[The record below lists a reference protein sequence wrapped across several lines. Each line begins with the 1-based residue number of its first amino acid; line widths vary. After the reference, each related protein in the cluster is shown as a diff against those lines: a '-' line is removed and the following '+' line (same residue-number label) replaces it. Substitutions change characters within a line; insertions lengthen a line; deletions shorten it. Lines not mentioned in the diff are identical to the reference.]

1 MHKSVEEIYLWNNSG
16 WKFFLWTNK
25 KEKYNNYI
33 NIGGVLPTFWKSE
46 REKGKIMR
54 VSIHFTSKCFFFVKT
69 PPPHGPAY
77 MESGFPHSF
86 PLLIFTDK
94 AWLWPWGWSS
104 SWGTVVS
111 TLGNRHAKCFQA
123 ETLCMLKTSQVYR
136 LCFLYYPQM
145 MLFCQKKPNSTMKSQ
160 KLWPGR
166 TLLSA

>member
-1 MHKSVEEIYLWNNSG
+1 MTAVIFFSFDSPPPIWEICFSFLYTPKYL
-16 WKFFLWTNK
+16 KFFKNVFFL
-25 KEKYNNYI
+25 E
-33 NIGGVLPTFWKSE
+33 VSAE

-54 VSIHFTSKCFFFVKT
+54 FSIHFTSKCFFFVKT